1 MKDILL
7 IIIFF
12 ILLIFIAVLGVC
24 AIKCLNMR
32 VFSGGRHKTY
42 NKAHKMDV
50 VKDLTKHPRSKSEAA
65 IIKIAEE
72 IIGCEMPTINP
83 AWLTMN
89 GRTLELDG
97 YCVEKKVALEFSGP
111 HHTKWFPK
119 NETYERY
126 LNRVETDKAK
136 KKICAEHGVLLIVV
150 DMRLPK
156 HHWRNYI
163 LSRLYDWRPD
173 EYDKPNTYIAV
184 QEEGSYIRD

>member
-32 VFSGGRHKTY
+32 VFSGGRHKTH

-50 VKDLTKHPRSKSEAA
+50 IKDLTKHPRSKSEAA

-173 EYDKPNTYIAV
+173 EYDKPNTYIAA

>member
-12 ILLIFIAVLGVC
+12 ILLIFIAVLGIC
-24 AIKCLNMR
+24 AIKCLNIR
-32 VFSGGRHKTY
+32 VFDGGRHK
-42 NKAHKMDV
+42 AHKRDA

-72 IIGCEMPTINP
+72 IIGCKMPTINP

-97 YCVEKKVALEFSGP
+97 YCPEKKVALEFSGP

-119 NETYERY
+119 NEEYARY
-126 LNRVETDKAK
+126 LNRIEADRVK
-136 KKICAEHGVLLIVV
+136 KRICAEQGVLLIVV

-156 HHWRNYI
+156 YHWRNYI

-173 EYDKPNTYIAV
+173 EYDKPNTYIAA
-184 QEEGSYIRD
+184 QEEEPFIR

>member
-32 VFSGGRHKTY
+32 VFSGGRHKTH